1 MKSNRGSISIFMLLI
16 VPIIAIGIFILYDHL
31 RTYQLDNQVMKN
43 TRNVSEI
50 QLSNN
55 NAHLF
60 DYYGILAYLDQEV
73 IQNQILALNDQVAV
87 TNIEVD
93 HFKMDNP
100 NNFVEST
107 TKASRNLIALE
118 AVNQVQTLIHPYLQ
132 TVQSSAFLQQ
142 IKKFEKMVEKFFDFH
157 DAVKSIEKLRTSSS
171 VETLLKRIENDINIK
186 LNEVVDSYE
195 ALLQSETEAMQQQIQ
210 KYEVLLNESVR
221 IGGEWGDRISEL
233 RHINNNIVHLRQE
246 LSDLQTEI
254 DLKAMELEELSEI
267 EDVVLEALTGLRT
280 QKTECA
286 YELSIMEEKWNASID
301 RIIEDHSDSK
311 PLLLNRIAQ
320 LLGTIDELLFDLE
333 PVENLALTLEDLDLD
348 GAINIDSSEMNMLD
362 QWIYAE
368 YWMGVLN
375 SFDKGSVRNFNPLGT
390 KTERK
395 TIIKGEVE
403 YLLAGKQSDPQ
414 NVQTIKMRI
423 FSMRTVANM
432 MHIASDASKTSQIG
446 RTTAVLPAPWNM
458 IAYGAM
464 VTLWSS
470 AEGYLDMIA
479 LYKGEGHHFIKND
492 EEWKLGLDDLLQGSL
507 STLMESNG
515 TKKAQ
520 AQSGKVYYQDYL
532 RLMLYAQ
539 PVEVTA
545 KRGML
550 LLDANIR
557 KVSEN
562 RFNLIRFS
570 IGHKIE
576 VAYVVK
582 GFDETHNVM
591 SMVNKY

>member
-43 TRNVSEI
+43 TRNVSEM

-60 DYYGILAYLDQEV
+60 DYYGILAYLDQDV
-73 IQNQILALNDQVAV
+73 IQNQILALNDHVVV

-93 HFKMDNP
+93 HYKMDNP

-107 TKASRNLIALE
+107 TMASRNLIALE
-118 AVNQVQTLIHPYLQ
+118 AVNQLRTLIHPYLQ
-132 TVQSSAFLQQ
+132 TSQSSTFLQQ

-157 DAVKSIEKLRTSSS
+157 SAVKSIEKLRTSSS
-171 VETLLKRIENDINIK
+171 VESILKSIENDIHAK

-195 ALLQSETEAMQQQIQ
+195 ALLQSESETVQKQIQ
-210 KYEVLLNESVR
+210 KYEVLLIESVR
-221 IGGEWGDRISEL
+221 ISGEWGDRISEL
-233 RHINNNIVHLRQE
+233 RHINNEIVRLRQG
-246 LSDLQTEI
+246 LADFQTEI
-254 DLKAMELEELSEI
+254 DLKTMELEAVSEI
-267 EDVVLEALTGLRT
+267 EDVLLEELTGLRT
-280 QKTECA
+280 QKTVCA
-286 YELSIMEEKWNASID
+286 YELSIMEEKWNALID
-301 RIIEDHSDSK
+301 SIIEDHCDSK
-311 PLLLNRIAQ
+311 PLLLNRITQ
-320 LLGTIDELLFDLE
+320 LLGTIDELLFNLE
-333 PVENLALTLEDLDLD
+333 PVENLVLTLEGLDLD
-348 GAINIDSSEMNMLD
+348 GAMNIERSEMNMLD
-362 QWIYAE
+362 QIIYAE

-395 TIIKGEVE
+395 TVIKGEVE

-414 NVQTIKMRI
+414 NIQTIKMRI
-423 FSMRTVANM
+423 FSIRTVANM
-432 MHIASDASKTSQIG
+432 MHIASDASKTSQVG
-446 RTTAVLPAPWNM
+446 RTIAVLPAPWNA

-479 LYKGEGHHFIKND
+479 LYKGEGHHFIKKE
-492 EEWKLGLDDLLQGSL
+492 EEWVLGLDDLLQGSL

-515 TKKAQ
+515 TKKPQ
-520 AQSGKVYYQDYL
+520 PQSGKLYYQDYL

-545 KRGML
+545 ERGML

-576 VAYVVK
+576 VDYVVK
-582 GFDETHNVM
+582 GFDEKLNVM
-591 SMVNKY
+591 AMVNKY

>member
-1 MKSNRGSISIFMLLI
+1 MLLI

-31 RTYQLDNQVMKN
+31 RTYQLDNQVIKN

-100 NNFVEST
+100 DNFVEST
-107 TKASRNLIALE
+107 TMASRNLIALE
-118 AVNQVQTLIHPYLQ
+118 AVNQVKTLIHPYLQ
-132 TVQSSAFLQQ
+132 TAQSSTFLQQ
-142 IKKFEKMVEKFFDFH
+142 IKKFENMVEKFFDFH
-157 DAVKSIEKLRTSSS
+157 NAVKSIEKLRTSGS
-171 VETLLKRIENDINIK
+171 VETLLKRIENDINAK
-186 LNEVVDSYE
+186 LIEVVDSYE
-195 ALLQSETEAMQQQIQ
+195 AVLQSESEAVQQQFQ
-210 KYEVLLNESVR
+210 KYEVLLTESVR

-233 RHINNNIVHLRQE
+233 RHINNEIVHLRQE

-254 DLKAMELEELSEI
+254 DLKAMEHEEVS
-267 EDVVLEALTGLRT
+267 EALTGLRT
-280 QKTECA
+280 QKKECA
-286 YELSIMEEKWNASID
+286 YELSIVEEKWNASID

-320 LLGTIDELLFDLE
+320 LLGSIDELLFDLE

-348 GAINIDSSEMNMLD
+348 GAINIDSSEMIMLD

-446 RTTAVLPAPWNM
+446 RTTAVLPAPWNL

-470 AEGYLDMIA
+470 AEGYLDMIE
-479 LYKGEGHHFIKND
+479 LYKGEGHHFIKME
-492 EEWKLGLDDLLQGSL
+492 EEWKLGLNDLLQGSL
-507 STLMESNG
+507 STLMESNE